1 MSGIQLIELK
11 KLSENEQQQ
20 QPYYNS
26 SFITDDYKN
35 PSVMTD
41 DYKNSSVITY
51 DYKNSSFMTDDN
63 QMAEYNNAHYEMV
76 DTLQTHAQIKLD
88 PELQMG
94 NERIGEKEDL
104 NGCQRG
110 VLRLQTGCYDFL
122 RAKKSTSKYII
133 LIVLAAG
140 YFAYFGY
147 AMYYRFEDEGSHR
160 LLGFTVF
167 AVVLVNGKFFFK
179 RYENKLN
186 IFSESVESAMRSKRL
201 MKARTFTRW
210 FLKVGVFIFL
220 VVYIVLDVAIENPR
234 NLISVA
240 GLALYII
247 IFYFTSTNP
256 AKVHW
261 HTVFWG
267 IAMQY
272 IFALVILRTQWGSD
286 IFNWLGDRVT
296 ELLEYTMA
304 GVKFVFGDLWFQHFF
319 AFKVLSIVVFFAA
332 FINIM
337 YFLGVMQFV
346 IRHLGYFLSFCMD
359 TTPAESINAAGN
371 IFLSMIEAP
380 LMIRPFLADMTK
392 SELHAVMTGG
402 FATIAGT
409 VLGAYIGFGVPAKHL
424 LAASV
429 MSAPAAL
436 AMSKLTYP
444 ETEPV
449 KASSSDYSRMEKSEE
464 RNLIEAA
471 SAGATA
477 SIKLLGAIAVN
488 IIAFLSLL
496 DFVNSTLI
504 WFGDRVGLQNFSFQF
519 ICSYVIYPVAYFMGS
534 APEDSRKVAEM
545 IGIKTF
551 TNEFIAYSVLSDLIS
566 NRQKLENYTTFFNG
580 TRLWSWRGDNILLE
594 ITNQTL
600 KGGVISVKSEVIA
613 TYALCGFSNFGS
625 IGITLG
631 VMGSLA
637 PNRKKEL
644 SRMVLRSMIAG
655 NVSCFL
661 TACIANHSKLLYE

>member
-1 MSGIQLIELK
+1 MSGVQLTQLK
-11 KLSENEQQQ
+11 KLSEKEQQQ
-20 QPYYNS
+20 QYYYNS
-26 SFITDDYKN
+26 SFTTDEYEN
-35 PSVMTD
+35 P
-41 DYKNSSVITY
+41 
-51 DYKNSSFMTDDN
+51 SFMTDDN
-63 QMAEYNNAHYEMV
+63 HKIQLEHSSVHYEIV
-76 DTLQTHAQIKLD
+76 DSIQTNAQVKLD
-88 PELQMG
+88 PEVQMENG
-94 NERIGEKEDL
+94 QASANEEDL

-110 VLRLQTGCYDFL
+110 VLRLQTGCYDCVK
-122 RAKKSTSKYII
+122 AKKTVIKYLI
-133 LIVLAAG
+133 LFILAAA

-147 AMYYRFEDEGSHR
+147 AMYYRFGDEGSHR

-167 AVVLVNGKFFFK
+167 AVVLINGNFFFK
-179 RYENKLN
+179 MFENKLDT
-186 IFSESVESAMRSKRL
+186 IFERVGRALKSKRL
-201 MKARTFTRW
+201 MKARIFLRW

-220 VVYIVLDVAIENPR
+220 IVYIILDVAIEQPR
-234 NLISVA
+234 NLVSVA

-267 IAMQY
+267 IAIQY
-272 IFALVILRTQWGSD
+272 IFALIILRTQWGYD
-286 IFNWLGDRVT
+286 IFKWLGDRVT

-319 AFKVLSIVVFFAA
+319 AFKVLSIVVFFAT

-337 YFLGVMQFV
+337 YFLGVMQFL
-346 IRHLGYFLSFCMD
+346 IRHIGRFLSFCMD
-359 TTPAESINAAGN
+359 TTPAESISAAGN
-371 IFLSMIEAP
+371 IFLGMIEAP

-402 FATIAGT
+402 FASIAGS
-409 VLGAYIGFGVPAKHL
+409 VLGAYIGFGVPANHL

-436 AMSKLTYP
+436 AISKLAYP
-444 ETEPV
+444 ETEAI
-449 KASSSDYSRMEKSEE
+449 KASSKDFSRMEKSEE

-488 IIAFLSLL
+488 VIAFLSLL

-519 ICSYVIYPVAYFMGS
+519 ICSYILYPVAYFMGT

-551 TNEFIAYSVLSDLIS
+551 TNEFIAYGVLSDLIS
-566 NRQKLENYTTFFNG
+566 NRHKLENYTTFFNG
-580 TRLWSWRGDNILLE
+580 TGLWSWRGDNILLG

-631 VMGSLA
+631 GMATLA

-644 SRMVLRSMIAG
+644 SRMVLRAMIAG

-661 TACIANHSKLLYE
+661 TACIASLLYKEL